1 MAINGSVT
9 IIAGVNE
16 TLDTPEN
23 HTGSI
28 ATALSSTYT
37 FVDGVAAGQNDIVWS
52 DRRTVGA
59 GATDNIDLAGGGLLD
74 VFGNAIAF
82 VEVTAIVIRNRETVA
97 GTRRI
102 TFGAAVAAGF
112 AWLFNAAADRISI
125 NPGSSYVGWE
135 DNGVAVVAG
144 VTDVIAIVNTDGA
157 NTVTYDII
165 IVGRTV

>member
-1 MAINGSVT
+1 MATTGRLN
-9 IIAGVNE
+9 IIVGVSE

-23 HTGSI
+23 RSGAITHLIDASYNW
-28 ATALSSTYT
+28 L
-37 FVDGVAAGQNDIVWS
+37 DGVAAGQNDIVWS

-135 DNGVAVVAG
+135 NNGIAVGAG
-144 VTDVIAIVNTDGA
+144 VTDVIAIVNTDLA
-157 NTVTYDII
+157 NAVTYDII
-165 IVGRTV
+165 IVGRTA